1 MAQYTTVLAK
11 MLKLE
16 IIRITTLHFFLS
28 DKLNSIPIIIWAIV
42 HVDALCATF
51 DCVFITT
58 EKHNNIVFFCRY
70 LNLRIVI
77 NLNKIYYYLN
87 ISKIYIIEFK
97 IEN

>member
-28 DKLNSIPIIIWAIV
+28 DKLNLIPIIIWAIV
-42 HVDALCATF
+42 RVDELRLCATF

-58 EKHNNIVFFCRY
+58 EKHNI
-70 LNLRIVI
+70 
-77 NLNKIYYYLN
+77 
-87 ISKIYIIEFK
+87 
-97 IEN
+97 

>member
-1 MAQYTTVLAK
+1 MDMAQYTTVLAK

-16 IIRITTLHFFLS
+16 IIRITTLHFFFS
-28 DKLNSIPIIIWAIV
+28 DKLNLILIIIWAIV
-42 HVDALCATF
+42 RVDELRVCDIWLCVYNDRKTQ
-51 DCVFITT
+51 
-58 EKHNNIVFFCRY
+58 Y